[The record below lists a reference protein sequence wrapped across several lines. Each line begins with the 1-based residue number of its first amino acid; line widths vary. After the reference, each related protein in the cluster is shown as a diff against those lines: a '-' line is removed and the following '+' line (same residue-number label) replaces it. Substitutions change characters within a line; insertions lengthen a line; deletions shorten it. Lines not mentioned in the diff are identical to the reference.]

1 MAGHEN
7 KKVIYAALVG
17 NSAIALTKIAAA
29 IFTGSSAMFSEA
41 IHSIVDT
48 GNQTLLLYGMHRA
61 RRPADDRHPF
71 GHARELYFWA
81 FVVAILIFAVGA
93 GVSIYE
99 GIHKVQHPEPITNVM
114 VNYVV
119 LFFAMCFEGTAWW
132 IALREFDTVRG
143 KRNLIVAIRDS
154 KDPSIFTVLLED
166 TAAMLGLI
174 IAFLGIFLGQRLGI
188 PELDGMASIAIG
200 CILAGAAT
208 VLARETKGLLIGEGA
223 DPEIIE
229 EIRHVL
235 GAQSAIERV
244 NEILSMHQGPDDIL
258 VNVSVEFRDGLEVG
272 EIERH
277 TAAIEREIKARIP
290 RARRIFIE
298 AQAAADHFRD
308 RAAHGNHDDA
318 GSRATNKR

>member
-1 MAGHEN
+1 MGTHDN
-7 KKVIYAALVG
+7 KKVVYAALAG

-48 GNQTLLLYGMHRA
+48 GNQALLLYGMYRA

-71 GHARELYFWA
+71 GYAREIYFWA

-99 GIHKVQHPEPITNVM
+99 GVHKVQHPEPITNVV

-119 LFFAMCFEGTAWW
+119 LGFAMCFEGAAWW
-132 IALREFDTVRG
+132 VAFREFDSFRG
-143 KRNLIVAIRDS
+143 KRSLIVAVRDS

-166 TAAMLGLI
+166 TAAMLGLG
-174 IAFLGIFLGQRLGI
+174 IAFVGIYFGQALEI
-188 PELDGMASIAIG
+188 PELDGIASIAIG
-200 CILAGAAT
+200 CILAGAAM

-223 DPEIIE
+223 DPEIVE
-229 EIRHVL
+229 EIRRVL

-298 AQAAADHFRD
+298 AQSAADHYRD
-308 RAAHGNHDDA
+308 RAVHGDHEEP
-318 GSRATNKR
+318 GSGPPKAK